1 MTQPKC
7 PTEVMTASETSRLRE
22 LLNSRGER
30 AAVALVGLRSPEAF
44 YKAAAGAPVSR
55 LTAEVIRGRL
65 DRI

>member
-1 MTQPKC
+1 MANAKN
-7 PTEVMTASETSRLRE
+7 PTEVMTAKESERLRE
-22 LLNSRGER
+22 LLTSRGEK

-44 YKAAAGAPVSR
+44 YKAVAGVPVSR